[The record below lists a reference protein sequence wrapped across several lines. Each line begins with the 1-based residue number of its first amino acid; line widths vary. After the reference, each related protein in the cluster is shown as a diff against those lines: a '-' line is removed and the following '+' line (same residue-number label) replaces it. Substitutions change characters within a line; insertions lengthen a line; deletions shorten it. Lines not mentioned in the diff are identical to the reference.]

1 VTIQAATERAAGQLV
16 AAGTPADEARRDATI
31 LARHVLGWTLAE
43 WIARRRNL
51 APAEF
56 DDRLSALTIRRAHHE
71 PLAYITGTREFYGRD
86 FRVDRRVL
94 IPRPETEGLIEEIAG
109 PSGPSGPLGPGQAVI
124 VDVGTGSGCVAITLS
139 LELATGVRV
148 VATDVSEDAL
158 AVARANA
165 ARLGATGVEF
175 VRASLIPPG
184 LEHVDVVVSNPPYV
198 EERDRASLPMEV
210 REFEPAA
217 ALFGGLDGL
226 RVIRDLVAAAP
237 RALRPGGRLI
247 VEIGQGQAEAVT
259 ACVNDAGLELIA
271 IRPDLRGI
279 PRIVVARR
287 PRSDS

>member
-1 VTIQAATERAAGQLV
+1 MTIQAATERAAGQLV

>member
-56 DDRLSALTIRRAHHE
+56 DDRLSALAIRRAHHE